1 MKKAKQAPIET
12 SRSVEV
18 INAEQQAL
26 CRLLEE
32 KRAAFEEYEADCLAR
47 INYLSQELMAA
58 TMRDL
63 KKGE

>member
-1 MKKAKQAPIET
+1 MKKGKQAPIET

-26 CRLLEE
+26 YQLLEE

-47 INYLSQELMAA
+47 INYLSQELIMRDL
-58 TMRDL
+58 RDL